1 MSTLA
6 QFLAAISLIATIG
19 CSADTAT
26 QEYAAPR
33 EAQLHRAQPLPELA
47 PVVAVVP
54 ENPGDRS
61 IRRELTQ
68 AIDLDPDLHGGNISF
83 IVTNGDVSVTG
94 IVESEKGRDKITE
107 LAMGISGVKSVANAL
122 RVSP

>member
-1 MSTLA
+1 MSTFTQVLT
-6 QFLAAISLIATIG
+6 AILLIATIG

-26 QEYAAPR
+26 KRYEAPR
-33 EAQLHRAQPLPELA
+33 EAQLHPSQPLPEPA
-47 PVVAVVP
+47 SVAVVP

-61 IRRELTQ
+61 IRRELNQ
-68 AIDLDPDLHGGNISF
+68 AIDQDPDLNGGNVSF